1 MSQHSSIP
9 LIHEIDMEYMINR
22 DKWNP
27 HLKNMEQK
35 EANKKDL
42 QFYRK
47 RILSLSKDLLI
58 DKEPEPISP
67 DVKTAFHAFVKQS
80 ISYFK
85 SLDKTEL
92 LQDDYKDLMMDGLLL
107 NEVEALNKEEAD
119 KWMMRSVSLE
129 KGGLDGFVHR
139 KKTIVE
145 KQMVLPIN
153 KVLNLKDPKFKTKG
167 LTNQHKEVLDQKE
180 KKKITTIY
188 DEQNKQEIQKKPKQK
203 GNIQKGNIQ
212 KGTKQKGTIQR
223 GATTK
228 NNENE
233 KTTM

>member
-1 MSQHSSIP
+1 MSNHSTTN
-9 LIHEIDMEYMINR
+9 LIHEIDMEYMINHDR
-22 DKWNP
+22 WEP
-27 HLKNMEQK
+27 HINKIQQNVSV
-35 EANKKDL
+35 KKDQ

-47 RILSLSKDLLI
+47 RILSLTKDLLI

-67 DVKTAFHAFVKQS
+67 DVKSAFHAFVKQS

-129 KGGLDGFVHR
+129 KGGLDGFVQR

-180 KKKITTIY
+180 KKNITTIY
-188 DEQNKQEIQKKPKQK
+188 DEQNIQEIQKKPKQK
-203 GNIQKGNIQ
+203 GNIQKGTI
-212 KGTKQKGTIQR
+212 QKGTIQK
-223 GATTK
+223 GTTTK

-233 KTTM
+233 KIAM